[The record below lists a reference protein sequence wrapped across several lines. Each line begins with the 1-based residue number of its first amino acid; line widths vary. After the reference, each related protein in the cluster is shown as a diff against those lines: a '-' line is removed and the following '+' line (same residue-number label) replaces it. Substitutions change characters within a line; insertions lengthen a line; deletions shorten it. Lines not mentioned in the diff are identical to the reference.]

1 MSYRIARALASSAML
16 LAAATAGA
24 ATLPSDLM
32 VPEPARA
39 ARGYVES
46 WVFSI
51 DLESTELTGME
62 ACRKILGERGFAPT
76 LSRTASSSDPALHFK
91 IGGRKTYTQA
101 SIEADQTLQAVRQA
115 NCSGTLSWAVTSQP
129 AAAPR

>member
-1 MSYRIARALASSAML
+1 MLHRIARALASSAML
-16 LAAATAGA
+16 LAASAGA

-76 LSRTASSSDPALHFK
+76 LSRTASSSEPTLHFK
-91 IGGRKTYTQA
+91 IAGRKTYAQ
-101 SIEADQTLQAVRQA
+101 SSVEADHALQAVQQA
-115 NCSGTLSWAVTSQP
+115 KCPGTLTWAVTSQP
-129 AAAPR
+129 ASR

>member
-1 MSYRIARALASSAML
+1 MSHPIARVLASSAML
-16 LAAATAGA
+16 LAATAGA

-51 DLESTELTGME
+51 DLESAELTGME

-76 LSRTASSSDPALHFK
+76 LSRTASSSEPTLHFK
-91 IGGRKTYTQA
+91 IAGRKTYAQA
-101 SIEADQTLQAVRQA
+101 SVEADHALQAVQQA
-115 NCSGTLSWAVTSQP
+115 KCSGTLSWAVTSQP
-129 AAAPR
+129 ASR